1 MSIKYLNYFSEIYI
15 KCIDGYTLSEDTK
28 ECLSN
33 IPTYGYYFDKN
44 SEKFKKCHESCKIC
58 SNGPIYY
65 DDRLDIMDNNFDI
78 CLDNYYKVID
88 TNIFLI

>member
-1 MSIKYLNYFSEIYI
+1 MKYI

-33 IPTYGYYFDKN
+33 ISTYGYYFDKN